1 MSKPILLLHRPRSNV
16 IPLHGKIKNFNT
28 IEEFR
33 SPELKKELFND
44 VVRQLIQSFTNK
56 DGSSIAT
63 FNPFLI
69 VSFADLKKYVY
80 HYWFAFPALIQK
92 PAWELVTNGDAQ
104 EEAVDTGLEN
114 WDGDVSHIL
123 ILTSWHLML
132 ISSAIQFQ
140 AEGIRRMKQE
150 AKITAEAFLY
160 RSSAESA
167 GETTSCVAPVEQWW
181 TFFEGVSEEEVKIA
195 YTCSILY

>member
-1 MSKPILLLHRPRSNV
+1 MSKPILLLRRPRSNV
-16 IPLHGKIKNFNT
+16 IALHGKIKNFNT

-44 VVRQLIQSFTNK
+44 VVRQLIQSFTNQ
-56 DGSSIAT
+56 DGSSIST

-104 EEAVDTGLEN
+104 DEAVDTGLEN
-114 WDGDVSHIL
+114 WDGDVSHI
-123 ILTSWHLML
+123 
-132 ISSAIQFQ
+132 
-140 AEGIRRMKQE
+140 
-150 AKITAEAFLY
+150 
-160 RSSAESA
+160 
-167 GETTSCVAPVEQWW
+167 
-181 TFFEGVSEEEVKIA
+181 
-195 YTCSILY
+195 